1 MGKLT
6 GYILGVSAALLVS
19 YYILMVYYTPL
30 LDWLGPYFGAP
41 LAFILPIL
49 FLLMGNPIEYP
60 IIIASWIIIAFFVA
74 AGARRGGRSAGTA
87 FTVYLS
93 ILGFLGV
100 SALSLLFSA
109 HIRSGGSS
117 PSLSSLSSL
126 TGILSTPPSGT
137 NLYTIENEPL
147 VGNIVGIFSSYAS
160 VFGGTSSSA
169 SGSPSTSQ
177 IISSLESNFLIY
189 LIINL
194 VIFLVASY
202 IFGRLFHR
210 MVRPRKGKPSGVVAA
225 LVVIAVVAGG
235 FAVLADFSQHSSTI
249 PFYPSVTGQAASASS
264 VQYANSSGMAQFS
277 PSTVASAIK
286 GFTPS
291 GTGSGINSTYF
302 AAGIVGRYGDVYNL
316 YAMAGVVGNA
326 ASSQWYGSNAAGAS
340 EFTLVIYTYNLT
352 QIADALSKDQIING
366 TGILGS
372 SAIGNLLNIV
382 PQVIVIEGY
391 NGSTLQYGSTAA
403 QNANNIISLSGGTG
417 TKLLISLNLSSSS
430 AFPGFSGSIYIFSGA
445 MAWPGSLW
453 QVISPV
459 TGAMNQSGPL
469 VMFEDGLK
477 SGYLIPGNG
486 TGSVQA
492 SITVAGIISPSM
504 FNSTLLKDLGVAGTN
519 ASISA
524 DRIAIAGGVFYKAGV
539 FHSSSTP
546 KPISYSAI
554 FHYDKQIKFESSATF
569 YLMAIGYPVSTTS
582 SQGSG
587 PAYNYTTYVS
597 SSNYSSSYNFN
608 GKNTPIP
615 VSYGYSMNPANKTFT
630 TDTVFPANLS
640 ISTTASGSGGVYTIS
655 TTVVNNDNDTLTGL
669 IISDNGTVATYSG
682 YLTVIGGNNTFITKP
697 ILYKGSTVTF
707 SFNVSVRNF
716 GVFTLQ
722 GANVSYTS
730 IGQRFNVTGTP
741 GKLAVPPPSF
751 LSSVVA
757 VEYGAISGAGAA
769 SPLSF
774 LTVQIIPGIY
784 TFELIAVLVLLL
796 DVFLEVRAFRR
807 WRKGTVEK
815 KE

>member
-1 MGKLT
+1 MGKDT
-6 GYILGVSAALLVS
+6 RISGDMILSAV
-19 YYILMVYYTPL
+19 
-30 LDWLGPYFGAP
+30 
-41 LAFILPIL
+41 
-49 FLLMGNPIEYP
+49 
-60 IIIASWIIIAFFVA
+60 IA
-74 AGARRGGRSAGTA
+74 
-87 FTVYLS
+87 
-93 ILGFLGV
+93 
-100 SALSLLFSA
+100 
-109 HIRSGGSS
+109 
-117 PSLSSLSSL
+117 
-126 TGILSTPPSGT
+126 GILSTGTKVVDLGVLPTPALQYFCRRNSKPGVIITASHNPPQFNGIKCIHRDGTEMPRSDEEGIEKIFYDEDFTRAGWEAVGTCRRYSGAVEE
-137 NLYTIENEPL
+137 Y
-147 VGNIVGIFSSYAS
+147 VQGVAS
-160 VFGGTSSSA
+160 MVD
-169 SGSPSTSQ
+169 
-177 IISSLESNFLIY
+177 SN

-210 MVRPRKGKPSGVVAA
+210 MVRPRKEKPSGVVAA

-235 FAVLADFSQHSSTI
+235 FAVLADFSQHSSPI
-249 PFYPSVTGQAASASS
+249 SPYPSVTGQATSSSS
-264 VQYANSSGMAQFS
+264 VQYAGSSGIAQFS
-277 PSTVASAIK
+277 PSTVASDIK

-316 YAMAGVVGNA
+316 YAMAGLVGAA
-326 ASSQWYGSNAAGAS
+326 ASSQWYGTKAAGAS
-340 EFTLVIYTYNLT
+340 DFTLVIYTYNLT
-352 QIADALSKDQIING
+352 QIADALSADQIING

-372 SAIGNLLNIV
+372 STLGNLLNIV

-430 AFPGFSGSIYIFSGA
+430 AFPGFSGSIYVFSGA
-445 MAWPGSLW
+445 MAWPGNLW

-459 TGAMNQSGPL
+459 TGEMNQSGPL

-486 TGSVQA
+486 TGSVEA
-492 SITVAGIISPSM
+492 SITVAGIINPSM

-519 ASISA
+519 ASISG

-539 FHSSSTP
+539 FHSSSTL
-546 KPISYSAI
+546 KTISYSTL
-554 FHYDKQIKFESSATF
+554 FHYYQPIKFASSATL
-569 YLMAIGYPVSTTS
+569 YLMAIGYPVSLTS
-582 SQGSG
+582 GQGIG
-587 PAYNYTTYVS
+587 PAYNYTTYTSNS
-597 SSNYSSSYNFN
+597 SYSSSYNFN
-608 GKNTPIP
+608 GKNTLNKVPYGSSIDP
-615 VSYGYSMNPANKTFT
+615 VNETFT

-640 ISTTASGSGGVYTIS
+640 ISTTASGSGGVYRIS

-669 IISDNGTVATYSG
+669 IISDNRTVAMYSG
-682 YLTVIGGNNTFITKP
+682 YLTVIGGNNTFITRTTLDP
-697 ILYKGSTVTF
+697 DSTVTF

-722 GANVSYTS
+722 GANVNYSS
-730 IGQRFNVTGTP
+730 NGVRFNVTGTP

-757 VEYGAISGAGAA
+757 IEYAAISGAGAA
-769 SPLSF
+769 SPLGF
-774 LTVQIIPGIY
+774 LTVQIISGFY

-807 WRKGTVEK
+807 WR
-815 KE
+815 

>member
-6 GYILGVSAALLVS
+6 GYILGVSGALLVA
-19 YYILMVYYTPL
+19 YYILMPYYTPL

-49 FLLMGNPIEYP
+49 FLLVGNPVEFP
-60 IIIASWIIIAFFVA
+60 VIIASWIIIAFLVA

-100 SALSLLFSA
+100 SAIALLFSA
-109 HIRSGGSS
+109 HVLSGVSS
-117 PSLSSLSSL
+117 SSLSSL
-126 TGILSTPPSGT
+126 TGILSAPPSGT

-147 VGNIVGIFSSYAS
+147 VGNIVGIASSYAS
-160 VFGGTSSSA
+160 VFGGTSSAA
-169 SGSPSTSQ
+169 SGSPNISQ

-202 IFGRLFHR
+202 IFGKLFQR
-210 MVRPRKGKPSGVVAA
+210 IVRPRKEKPSGVVAA

-235 FAVLADFSQHSSTI
+235 FAVLADFSQHSSPI
-249 PFYPSVTGQAASASS
+249 SLYPSVTGQTTSASS
-264 VQYANSSGMAQFS
+264 AQYADSSGMAQFS
-277 PSTVASAIK
+277 PSYVASAIN

-302 AAGIVGRYGDVYNL
+302 AAGIVGRYGGVYNL
-316 YAMAGVVGNA
+316 YAMASLVGPS
-326 ASSQWYGSNAAGAS
+326 ASSQWYGTSAAGAS
-340 EFTLVIYTYNLT
+340 DFTLVIYTYNLT
-352 QIADALSKDQIING
+352 QIAEALSEDQIING

-372 SAIGNLLNIV
+372 STLGSLLNIV

-391 NGSTLQYGSTAA
+391 NGSTMQYGGTAA

-430 AFPGFSGSIYIFSGA
+430 AFPGFSGSIYVFSGA
-445 MAWPGSLW
+445 MAWPGNLW

-459 TGAMNQSGPL
+459 TGEMNQSGPL

-492 SITVAGIISPSM
+492 AIAVAGIINPST

-519 ASISA
+519 VSFSN

-539 FHSSSTP
+539 FHSSSTL
-546 KPISYSAI
+546 KTISYSKL
-554 FHYDKQIKFESSATF
+554 FHYFQPIKFDSPATF
-569 YLMAIGYPVSTTS
+569 YLMVIGYPVSSTS
-582 SQGSG
+582 GQGG
-587 PAYNYTTYVS
+587 GTAYNYTTYTSNS
-597 SSNYSSSYNFN
+597 SYSSSYNFN
-608 GKNTPIP
+608 GKNTPIL
-615 VSYGYSMNPANKTFT
+615 VSYGSPIDLANTTFT

-640 ISTTASGSGGVYTIS
+640 ILTTASGSGGVYRIS

-669 IISDNGTVATYSG
+669 IISDNRTVAMYSG
-682 YLTVIGGNNTFITKP
+682 YLTVIGGNNTFITRASLDP
-697 ILYKGSTVTF
+697 GSTVTF

-722 GANVSYTS
+722 GANVNYSS
-730 IGQRFNVTGTP
+730 NGVRFNVTGTP

-757 VEYGAISGAGAA
+757 IEYAAISGAGAA
-769 SPLSF
+769 SPLGF
-774 LTVQIIPGIY
+774 LTVQIISGFY

-807 WRKGTVEK
+807 WR
-815 KE
+815 

>member
-6 GYILGVSAALLVS
+6 GYILGVSAALLVA
-19 YYILMVYYTPL
+19 YYILMPYYTPL
-30 LDWLGPYFGAP
+30 LNWLGSYFGAP

-49 FLLMGNPIEYP
+49 FLLVGNPIEFP
-60 IIIASWIIIAFFVA
+60 VIIASWIIIAFLVA
-74 AGARRGGRSAGTA
+74 VGARRGGRSAGTA

-100 SALSLLFSA
+100 SAIALLFGA
-109 HIRSGGSS
+109 HVLSGVSS
-117 PSLSSLSSL
+117 SSLSSL
-126 TGILSTPPSGT
+126 TGLLSTPPSGT

-147 VGNIVGIFSSYAS
+147 VGNIVGIASSYAS
-160 VFGGTSSSA
+160 VFGGTSSAA
-169 SGSPSTSQ
+169 SGAPNISQ
-177 IISSLESNFLIY
+177 IISSLESNFLVY

-202 IFGRLFHR
+202 IFGRLFQR
-210 MVRPRKGKPSGVVAA
+210 IVRPRKEKPSGVVAA
-225 LVVIAVVAGG
+225 LVVIVVVAGG
-235 FAVLADFSQHSSTI
+235 FAVLADFSQHSSPI
-249 PFYPSVTGQAASASS
+249 SLYPSVTGQTTSTSS
-264 VQYANSSGMAQFS
+264 TQYADSSGMAQFS
-277 PSTVASAIK
+277 PSYVASAIN

-302 AAGIVGRYGDVYNL
+302 AAGIVGRYGDVYNM
-316 YAMAGVVGNA
+316 YAMASLVGPS
-326 ASSQWYGSNAAGAS
+326 ASSQWYGTRAAGAS
-340 EFTLVIYTYNLT
+340 DFTLVIYTYNLT
-352 QIADALSKDQIING
+352 QIADALSEDQIING

-372 SAIGNLLNIV
+372 STLGNLLNIV

-391 NGSTLQYGSTAA
+391 NGSTLQYGSTAT

-430 AFPGFSGSIYIFSGA
+430 AFPGFSGSIYVFSGA
-445 MAWPGSLW
+445 MAWPGNLW

-459 TGAMNQSGPL
+459 TGEMNQSGPL

-486 TGSVQA
+486 TGSVEA
-492 SITVAGIISPSM
+492 SITIAGIINPSM

-519 ASISA
+519 ASISG

-539 FHSSSTP
+539 FHSSSTL
-546 KPISYSAI
+546 KTISYSTL
-554 FHYDKQIKFESSATF
+554 FHYYQPIKFESSATL
-569 YLMAIGYPVSTTS
+569 YLMIIGYPVSSTS
-582 SQGSG
+582 GQGIG
-587 PAYNYTTYVS
+587 PAYNYTTYAS

-608 GKNTPIP
+608 GKNTPSL
-615 VSYGYSMNPANKTFT
+615 VSYGSAINPVNETFI

-640 ISTTASGSGGVYTIS
+640 ISTTASGSGGVYKIS

-669 IISDNGTVATYSG
+669 IISDNGTVSGYSS
-682 YLTVIGGNNTFITKP
+682 YLTVIGGNSTFITRAALGP
-697 ILYKGSTVTF
+697 GSTVTF

-722 GANVSYTS
+722 GASVNYSS
-730 IGQRFNVTGTP
+730 NGQRFNVTGTP
-741 GKLAVPPPSF
+741 GTLAVPPPSF

-757 VEYGAISGAGAA
+757 VEYGALSGAGAA

-774 LTVQIIPGIY
+774 LTVQIISGFY

-807 WRKGTVEK
+807 WRRGRTEK

>member
-6 GYILGVSAALLVS
+6 GYILGVSAALLVA
-19 YYILMVYYTPL
+19 YYILMPYYTPL

-60 IIIASWIIIAFFVA
+60 VIIGSWIIISFFVA

-100 SALSLLFSA
+100 STLALLFSA
-109 HIRSGGSS
+109 HVLSGVSS
-117 PSLSSLSSL
+117 PSISLSSL
-126 TGILSTPPSGT
+126 TGILSTPPAGT
-137 NLYTIENEPL
+137 NLYTIESEPL
-147 VGNIVGIFSSYAS
+147 VGTIVGIASSYVS
-160 VFGGTSSSA
+160 VFGATSSAA
-169 SGSPSTSQ
+169 SGSPSISQ
-177 IISSLESNFLIY
+177 IISSLEANFLVY

-202 IFGRLFHR
+202 IFGRLFQR
-210 MVRPRKGKPSGVVAA
+210 MVRPRKNKPSGVVAA

-235 FAVLADFSQHSSTI
+235 FAVLTDFSQHSSSI
-249 PFYPSVTGQAASASS
+249 PHYHSVTSQEASVSS
-264 VQYANSSGMAQFS
+264 VQYTDSSGIAQFS
-277 PSTVASAIK
+277 PSFAASAIK
-286 GFTPS
+286 GFTQS

-302 AAGIVGRYGDVYNL
+302 AAGIVGKYGDVYNL
-316 YAMAGVVGNA
+316 YAMAGLVGNA
-326 ASSQWYGSNAAGAS
+326 ASSQWYGTAAARASN
-340 EFTLVIYTYNLT
+340 FTLVIYTYNLT
-352 QIADALSKDQIING
+352 QIADALSADQIING

-372 SAIGNLLNIV
+372 STIGNLLNIV

-391 NGSTLQYGSTAA
+391 NGSTLQYGSAAA

-430 AFPGFSGSIYIFSGA
+430 AFPGFSGSIYVFSGA
-445 MAWPGSLW
+445 MAWPGNLW

-459 TGAMNQSGPL
+459 TGKMNQSGPL

-477 SGYLIPGNG
+477 TGYLIPGNG

-492 SITVAGIISPSM
+492 SITVAGIINPSM

-519 ASISA
+519 VSLSG

-539 FHSSSTP
+539 FHSSSTL
-546 KPISYSAI
+546 KTISYSTL
-554 FHYDKQIKFESSATF
+554 FHYSQPVKFESAATL
-569 YLMAIGYPVSTTS
+569 YLMAIGYPVSSTS
-582 SQGSG
+582 GHG
-587 PAYNYTTYVS
+587 NAPAYNYTTYAS

-608 GKNTPIP
+608 GNNTPIP
-615 VSYGYSMNPANKTFT
+615 VNYGSSLDLASENFT
-630 TDTVFPANLS
+630 TNAAFPANLS
-640 ISTTASGSGGVYTIS
+640 ITTTASGSGGVYRIS
-655 TTVVNNDNDTLTGL
+655 TTVVNHDTDTLTGVS
-669 IISDNGTVATYSG
+669 ISDNRTVAMYSG
-682 YLTVIGGNNTFITKP
+682 YLTKIGGNSTFITKATLDP
-697 ILYKGSTVTF
+697 GSTITF

-722 GANVSYTS
+722 GANVNYSS
-730 IGQRFNVTGTP
+730 NGERFNVTGTP
-741 GKLAVPPPSF
+741 EKLAVPPPSF
-751 LSSVVA
+751 LNSVVA
-757 VEYGAISGAGAA
+757 AEYGAISGAGAA
-769 SPLSF
+769 SPLGF
-774 LTVQIIPGIY
+774 LTVQMIPGFY

-796 DVFLEVRAFRR
+796 DAFLEVRAFRR
-807 WRKGTVEK
+807 WRKGRAEK

>member
-6 GYILGVSAALLVS
+6 GYILGVSAALLVA
-19 YYILMVYYTPL
+19 YYILSAYYTPL

-49 FLLMGNPIEYP
+49 FLLMGNPIEFP
-60 IIIASWIIIAFFVA
+60 VIIASWIIIAFFVA
-74 AGARRGGRSAGTA
+74 AGARRGGRSVGTA

-93 ILGFLGV
+93 ILGFLGA
-100 SALSLLFSA
+100 SALALLFSA
-109 HIRSGGSS
+109 HILSSGSA
-117 PSLSSLSSL
+117 PSLSSL

-160 VFGGTSSSA
+160 VFGGTSSA
-169 SGSPSTSQ
+169 TSGSPSTSQ
-177 IISSLESNFLIY
+177 IISSLESNFLLY

-210 MVRPRKGKPSGVVAA
+210 MVRPRKEKPSGVVAA
-225 LVVIAVVAGG
+225 LVVIAVVVGG
-235 FAVLADFSQHSSTI
+235 FAVLADFSQHSSSI
-249 PFYPSVTGQAASASS
+249 SFYPSVTGQGASATS
-264 VQYANSSGMAQFS
+264 VQYTNSSGMAQFS
-277 PSTVASAIK
+277 PSSVASAIK

-326 ASSQWYGSNAAGAS
+326 ASSQWFGTSAAGAS

-352 QIADALSKDQIING
+352 QIADALSADQIING
-366 TGILGS
+366 TGVLGS
-372 SAIGNLLNIV
+372 STLGNLLNIV

-403 QNANNIISLSGGTG
+403 QNANNIMSLSGGAG

-430 AFPGFSGSIYIFSGA
+430 AFPGFSGSIYVFSGA
-445 MAWPGSLW
+445 LSWPGSLW
-453 QVISPV
+453 KVISPV
-459 TGAMNQSGPL
+459 TGEMNQSGPL

-477 SGYLIPGNG
+477 SGYLIPWNG

-492 SITVAGIISPSM
+492 SITVAGIINPSM

-519 ASISA
+519 ASFSS

-539 FHSSSTP
+539 FHSSSTL
-546 KPISYSAI
+546 KTISYSTL
-554 FHYDKQIKFESSATF
+554 FHYYQPIKFESSATL
-569 YLMAIGYPVSTTS
+569 YLMAIGYPVSSTS
-582 SQGSG
+582 GQGSG
-587 PAYNYTTYVS
+587 PTYNYSTYAS

-608 GKNTPIP
+608 GKNTPIL
-615 VSYGYSMNPANKTFT
+615 VSYGSAIDPVNETFT

-640 ISTTASGSGGVYTIS
+640 ISTTVSGSGGAYKIS

-669 IISDNGTVATYSG
+669 IISDNGTVAMYSG
-682 YLTVIGGNNTFITKP
+682 YLTVNGGNNTFITRATLNP
-697 ILYKGSTVTF
+697 GSTVTF

-722 GANVSYTS
+722 GANVSYS
-730 IGQRFNVTGTP
+730 SNGQRFNVTGTP

-774 LTVQIIPGIY
+774 LTVQIISGFY

-807 WRKGTVEK
+807 WRRGIAEK